1 MSAWAISRVVWYV
14 GVIGLVFLPI
24 ELMSKDVF
32 GVAPWFSLSGTVE
45 HDAHDYTWFML
56 LLASVAV
63 GVTVHWLF
71 GQRLWPSIAV
81 AFSWALSAHLL
92 DNKWP

>member
-1 MSAWAISRVVWYV
+1 MNPWTISRLVWYL
-14 GVIGLVFLPI
+14 GVITLVFLPI
-24 ELMSKDVF
+24 ELLSRDVL
-32 GVAPWFSLSGTVE
+32 GIAPWYSLSGTVE
-45 HDAHDYTWFML
+45 HDAADYTWFML

-71 GQRLWPSIAV
+71 GQRLFPSLAV

-92 DNKWP
+92 NNKWP